1 MWQFQN
7 HQMVRNYST
16 AQRFL
21 ALVAHKKRVK
31 KSVCAPEFFSN
42 ALKKNFAQ
50 KKLISA
56 YEAVFC
62 STLCFTLNGVLDL

>member
-1 MWQFQN
+1 
-7 HQMVRNYST
+7 MVRNYST

-31 KSVCAPEFFSN
+31 KSVCPPEFFS
-42 ALKKNFAQ
+42 KKKLAQ